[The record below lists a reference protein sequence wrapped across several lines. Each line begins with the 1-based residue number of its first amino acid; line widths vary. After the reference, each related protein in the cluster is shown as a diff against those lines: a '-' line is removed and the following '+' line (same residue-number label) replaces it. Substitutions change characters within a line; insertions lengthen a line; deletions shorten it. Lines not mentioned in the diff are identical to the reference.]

1 MDRASAS
8 REQRDEFRTFDAAPD
23 LSAGPSSPLMLPVQ
37 GGFLYQSTKIHERGE
52 IISLTDMWKAAGS
65 PSGRAPNDWYALTS
79 SREFIA
85 HITAA
90 YIAGNP
96 GNKAEAVWVTKPG
109 RNGGTWGHWQT
120 AMAYAKY
127 LDVAF
132 HAACNV
138 IVRAHM
144 EGRRNSSSLSMDEQ
158 ARAIIGGIARGVIQ
172 KALAERLEPVERA
185 MLELT
190 EQFRTLSAPS
200 GQFKTSIEFLPAL
213 SVAEQHAVPK
223 KGRTALCNRL
233 SAALRRYSTIH
244 DHPTRIEAHS
254 KRWLF
259 HVEAIKRFLDAGGIE
274 IIRQHLDALTRQ
286 SRISIPKG
294 DRKASLTVINPQKGA

>member
-8 REQRDEFRTFDAAPD
+8 PEQRDEFRTFDAAPD

-37 GGFLYQSTKIHERGE
+37 GGFLYQGTKIHERGE
-52 IISLTDMWKAAGS
+52 IISLTDMWKAAGK
-65 PSGRAPNDWYALTS
+65 PEGKRPANWRRKEGA
-79 SREFIA
+79 EFIA
-85 HITAA
+85 HIAA
-90 YIAGNP
+90 TLNVPEGHIIFGER
-96 GNKAEAVWVTKPG
+96 GRTGVT
-109 RNGGTWGHWQT
+109 WAHWQP
-120 AMAYAKY
+120 AMAYAEY

-132 HAACNV
+132 HAACTV

-185 MLELT
+185 MLELA

-274 IIRQHLDALTRQ
+274 IIRQHLDALTGQ